1 MAASNPVLKNPNP
14 TRNGFPLT
22 GEVTLPMESI
32 HYWYTTGGGTTFHT
46 DNGVFQT
53 SATSFDTGAIA
64 LNCRTITR
72 KGGSVFTPAYSG
84 TTYFT
89 ANQLLYF
96 ESVGGK
102 TSKVVFNWG
111 EVTLTPE
118 TKTISTI
125 VSQFSSLIVGA
136 TATGFVYAN
145 PEHAQ
150 IYASGVFVNGTLIPT
165 TSAAKLINTTPKTY
179 TLFSAYVD
187 PVKATADT
195 IRSIDINGVTYTASP
210 EIDLNST
217 SLVKAFIEDSLDA
230 YGAAYGTVSVDYTV
244 CAVNGNKSVLS
255 VTISE
260 CDTPVSRLKITI
272 DGTTVTSI
280 AFAAGETSG
289 ITVPSSNNYRCFNAF
304 ADPVVATADTITG
317 ITVGGVGVVFAS
329 AVTVAAGFESALSK
343 QIKMAL
349 ASAGGTC
356 SDVVAYV
363 NPAQANTRKT
373 SVEIL
378 ILGCNVVVNS
388 FQLNVDAGT
397 LSSPAFVAI

>member
-1 MAASNPVLKNPNP
+1 MPAANPFLTNP

-22 GEVTLPMESI
+22 GSVTLPMESI
-32 HYWYTTGGGTTFHT
+32 HYWYTTAGGSTFHT

-53 SATSFDTGAIA
+53 SAISFDTGAIA

-89 ANQLLYF
+89 ANQFLYF
-96 ESVGGK
+96 ESVGGE
-102 TSKVVFNWG
+102 TSNVVFTWG
-111 EVTLTPE
+111 EVTLNGVA
-118 TKTISTI
+118 ISTV
-125 VSQFSSLIVGA
+125 VSQFTSLIIGR
-136 TATGFVYAN
+136 TSTGFVYAN

-150 IYASGVFVNGTLIPT
+150 IYKEGIFVNGSLIQT
-165 TSAAKLINTTPKTY
+165 TAAASIVDTTPKTY

-187 PVKATADT
+187 PVKATVDT

-230 YGAAYGTVSVDYTV
+230 YGASYGTVSVDYTV

-260 CDTPVSRLKITI
+260 CDTALGRIRILI
-272 DGTTVTSI
+272 DGTTPQDIS
-280 AFAAGETSG
+280 FAVGESSG

-304 ADPVVATADTITG
+304 TDPVIATADTITG

-329 AVTVAAGFESALSK
+329 AVTVADGFDSALSK

-363 NPAQANTRKT
+363 NPAKANTRKT

-388 FQLNVDAGT
+388 FQLDVDAGT

>member
-1 MAASNPVLKNPNP
+1 MPAANPVLTNP
-14 TRNGFPLT
+14 TRNGYPLV
-22 GEVTLPMESI
+22 GAVTLPMESI
-32 HYWYTTGGGTTFHT
+32 HYWYTTAGGSTFHT

-53 SATSFDTGAIA
+53 SAISFDTGAIS

-89 ANQLLYF
+89 ANQFLYF
-96 ESVGGK
+96 ESVGGE
-102 TSKVVFNWG
+102 TSKVVFTWG
-111 EVTLTPE
+111 EVTLNAVG
-118 TKTISTI
+118 ISTI
-125 VSQFSSLIVGA
+125 VSQFTSLIVGK

-150 IYASGVFVNGTLIPT
+150 IYASGVFVNNTLIMT
-165 TSAAKLINTTPKTY
+165 TAAATIVDTTPKTY

-195 IRSIDINGVTYTASP
+195 MLSIEINGVTYTASP
-210 EIDLNST
+210 KIDLNSPN
-217 SLVKAFIEDSLDA
+217 LVKAFIEDSLDA
-230 YGAAYGTVSVDYTV
+230 YGAAYGTVSVDYIV

-260 CDTPVSRLKITI
+260 CDTPVTRFKITI
-272 DGTTVTSI
+272 DGTTPATI
-280 AFAAGETSG
+280 NFAAGESSG
-289 ITVPSSNNYRCFNAF
+289 ITVPSGLNYRCFNAF
-304 ADPVVATADTITG
+304 TDPVVATADTITG
-317 ITVGGVGVVFAS
+317 ITIGGSGVVFAA

-356 SDVVAYV
+356 SDVVSYV

-388 FQLNVDAGT
+388 FQLDVDSGT
-397 LSSPAFVAI
+397 LTSPAFVAI

>member
-1 MAASNPVLKNPNP
+1 MSAANPVLTNP

-22 GEVTLPMESI
+22 GSVTLPMDSI
-32 HYWYTTGGGTTFHT
+32 HYWYTTAGGTTFHT

-72 KGGSVFTPAYSG
+72 KGGSVFAPAYSG

-89 ANQLLYF
+89 ANQFLYF
-96 ESVGGK
+96 ESVEGR
-102 TSKVVFNWG
+102 TSKVVFTWG
-111 EVTLTPE
+111 EVTLNPE
-118 TKTISTI
+118 TISTI
-125 VSQFSSLIVGA
+125 VSQFSSLIAGA

-150 IYASGVFVNGTLIPT
+150 IYASGVFVNGILIPT
-165 TSAAKLINTTPKTY
+165 TSNPTIIDTIPKTY

-187 PVKATADT
+187 PIKATVDT

-210 EIDLNST
+210 QIDLNST
-217 SLVKAFIEDSLDA
+217 SLVKDFIVDSLDA

-260 CDTPVSRLKITI
+260 CDTPVGRLKITI
-272 DGTTVTSI
+272 DGTTVTNI

-304 ADPVVATADTITG
+304 TDPVIATADTITG

-329 AVTVAAGFESALSK
+329 AVTVAAGFDSALSK

-363 NPAQANTRKT
+363 NPAQANTHKT

-388 FQLNVDAGT
+388 FQLDVDAGT

>member
-22 GEVTLPMESI
+22 VGVTLPMESI
-32 HYWYTTGGGTTFHT
+32 HYWYTTAGGSTFHT

-64 LNCRTITR
+64 LNCRTVTR
-72 KGGSVFTPAYSG
+72 KGGGVFAPAYSG

-96 ESVGGK
+96 ESVGGR

-118 TKTISTI
+118 TISTI
-125 VSQFSSLIVGA
+125 VSQFTSLIIGR
-136 TATGFVYAN
+136 TSTGFVYAN

-165 TSAAKLINTTPKTY
+165 TSAATIIDTTPKTY

-187 PVKATADT
+187 PIKATVDT

-210 EIDLNST
+210 DDLNST

-260 CDTPVSRLKITI
+260 CDTPVNRLKITI
-272 DGTTVTSI
+272 DGTTTLSI
-280 AFAAGETSG
+280 SFAEGETSG

-304 ADPVVATADTITG
+304 TDPVIATADTITG

-388 FQLNVDAGT
+388 FQLDVDAGT

>member
-1 MAASNPVLKNPNP
+1 MPAANPFLTNP

-22 GEVTLPMESI
+22 GTVTVPMESI

-96 ESVGGK
+96 ESVEGR
-102 TSKVVFNWG
+102 TSKVVFAWG
-111 EVTLTPE
+111 EVTLNGVA
-118 TKTISTI
+118 ISTV
-125 VSQFSSLIVGA
+125 VSQFTSLIIGR
-136 TATGFVYAN
+136 TSTGFVYAN

-150 IYASGVFVNGTLIPT
+150 IYKKGIFVNGSLIQT
-165 TSAAKLINTTPKTY
+165 TAAASIVDTTPKTY

-187 PVKATADT
+187 PVKATVDELS
-195 IRSIDINGVTYTASP
+195 SIDIYGVRYTATPS
-210 EIDLNST
+210 IDLNDTT
-217 SLVKAFIEDSLDA
+217 SVKSFIEDSLDS
-230 YGAAYGTVSVDYTV
+230 YGAAYGTVSVNYTI

-255 VTISE
+255 VTVSE
-260 CDTPVSRLKITI
+260 CDTALGRIIILI
-272 DGTTVTSI
+272 DGTTPQNIS
-280 AFAAGETSG
+280 FAVGESSG

-304 ADPVVATADTITG
+304 ADPVIATADTITG

-329 AVTVAAGFESALSK
+329 AVTVAVNFESALAK

-349 ASAGGTC
+349 ASAGGAC
-356 SDVVAYV
+356 SDVVSYV

-388 FQLNVDAGT
+388 FQLDVDAGT

>member
-1 MAASNPVLKNPNP
+1 MLHPLIQGRLRLIAERLPV
-14 TRNGFPLT
+14 R
-22 GEVTLPMESI
+22 
-32 HYWYTTGGGTTFHT
+32 GGG
-46 DNGVFQT
+46 VF
-53 SATSFDTGAIA
+53 A
-64 LNCRTITR
+64 
-72 KGGSVFTPAYSG
+72 PAYSG
-84 TTYFT
+84 HTYFT

-96 ESVGGK
+96 ESVEGR
-102 TSKVVFNWG
+102 TSKVVFAWG
-111 EVTLTPE
+111 EVTLNGVA
-118 TKTISTI
+118 ISTV
-125 VSQFSSLIVGA
+125 VSQFTSLIIGR
-136 TATGFVYAN
+136 TSTGFVYAN

-272 DGTTVTSI
+272 DGTTVTNI

-289 ITVPSSNNYRCFNAF
+289 ITVPSGLNYRCFNAF

-329 AVTVAAGFESALSK
+329 AVTVAAGFESGLSK

-349 ASAGGTC
+349 ASAGWTC
-356 SDVVAYV
+356 SDVVSYV

-373 SVEIL
+373 SIEVL

-388 FQLNVDAGT
+388 LQLNVDAGT

>member
-1 MAASNPVLKNPNP
+1 MPAANPVLTNP

-22 GEVTLPMESI
+22 GSVTLPMDSI
-32 HYWYTTGGGTTFHT
+32 HYWYTTAGGTTFHT

-89 ANQLLYF
+89 ANQFLYF
-96 ESVGGK
+96 ESVGGE
-102 TSKVVFNWG
+102 TSKVVFTWG
-111 EVTLTPE
+111 EVTLNPE
-118 TKTISTI
+118 TISTI
-125 VSQFSSLIVGA
+125 VSQFSSLIAGA

-150 IYASGVFVNGTLIPT
+150 IYSSGVFVNGTLIPT
-165 TSAAKLINTTPKTY
+165 TSNPTIIDTIPKTY

-187 PVKATADT
+187 PIKATVDT

-230 YGAAYGTVSVDYTV
+230 YGASYGTVSVDYTV
-244 CAVNGNKSVLS
+244 CAVNGDKSVLS

-260 CDTPVSRLKITI
+260 CDIPVGRLKITI
-272 DGTTVTSI
+272 DGTTVTNI

-304 ADPVVATADTITG
+304 TDPVIATADTITG

-329 AVTVAAGFESALSK
+329 AVTVAAGFDSALSK

-363 NPAQANTRKT
+363 KPAEANTRKT

-388 FQLNVDAGT
+388 FQLDVDAGT